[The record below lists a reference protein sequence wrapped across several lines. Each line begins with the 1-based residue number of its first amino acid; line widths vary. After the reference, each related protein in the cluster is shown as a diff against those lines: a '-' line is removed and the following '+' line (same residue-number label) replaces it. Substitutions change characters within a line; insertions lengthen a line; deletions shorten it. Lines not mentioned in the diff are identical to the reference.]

1 MAQIKQKSE
10 NYVNFGGIN
19 SKTSQ
24 YLTGPHEFLDLK
36 NWDFSTPGSLTKR
49 PGTTMYIGQT
59 FAGTKI
65 TGVFEFSQLDGSSQ
79 LVVGATGG
87 LWTGTSLTSLVAAS
101 LGNGGT
107 VAIGASITAGA
118 PSGASVLG
126 TAWHLWNG
134 VASFTGGQVL
144 VGGVTIIAEYGHFGA
159 PTEVA
164 LPMNLSSGNLDF
176 AIFANNLFVANGSA
190 FYRYSGSAFT
200 RWGWPRPIGNL
211 SSGLVN
217 LSVGTSQVA
226 IPTGNEWWLGAAYV
240 KSDGTVG
247 PMSVIAK
254 TSTPGYSLS
263 GFSFFAIA
271 TPVLTYQSQWDVT
284 GAYYYLAIGGS
295 MTPLPGF
302 NANNVIINDT
312 APALSTFRFVGT
324 DLSVASSGIGF
335 TGGVFPSGASGPN
348 NYAFFGETYAT
359 GGFNQTWGQS
369 LAYVQPNAVV
379 PSFTEIFQNRL
390 FMAGLTGTPS
400 TVWFS
405 ELAKPELIDPS
416 FFFEV
421 RTNDGDGIK
430 GLKSYLDRLMIFKE
444 RSTHELIGDDPTN
457 FVLRQISD
465 QYGCINNNSAV
476 VYKQQCWFLDIRGIC
491 EYNGANVGII
501 SNDKIDPIFQRMNL
515 TAAKAEAFAIH
526 NKSRNEVYFAIP
538 VDGATLNN
546 LIVTHDYVTGAWG
559 TWDGFQPSYMTVAR
573 ATFMTDRLFFGDYQ
587 GRVNHLDSTI
597 FGDNGAGITVL
608 LKTRF
613 LHDPENSVQKQFRRL
628 WVDNTPI
635 GTTAALNVN
644 FYQDYGSS
652 VVASRTMYLN
662 QFQSRIDYGVNA
674 RSMSLEMSNN
684 SASYSVKLHGYSID
698 YRTLRRV

>member
-1 MAQIKQKSE
+1 
-10 NYVNFGGIN
+10 V
-19 SKTSQ
+19 
-24 YLTGPHEFLDLK
+24 
-36 NWDFSTPGSLTKR
+36 ST
-49 PGTTMYIGQT
+49 GTTTNI
-59 FAGTKI
+59 
-65 TGVFEFSQLDGSSQ
+65 QLFGHY
-79 LVVGATGG
+79 
-87 LWTGTSLTSLVAAS
+87 
-101 LGNGGT
+101 
-107 VAIGASITAGA
+107 GA
-118 PSGASVLG
+118 PGVL
-126 TAWHLWNG
+126 AMP
-134 VASFTGGQVL
+134 
-144 VGGVTIIAEYGHFGA
+144 E
-159 PTEVA
+159 
-164 LPMNLSSGNLDF
+164 NLDTTNLDF
-176 AIFANNLFVANGSA
+176 AIFANNLYVANGSA
-190 FYRYSGSAFT
+190 FYRYSNSSFY

-211 SSGLVN
+211 SGGVASFSN
-217 LSVGTSQVA
+217 GTSQVS
-226 IPTGNEWWLGAAYV
+226 IPTGNEWWLGVAYT

-247 PMSVIAK
+247 PMSVFAR
-254 TSTPGYSLS
+254 TATPGYSLS
-263 GFSFFAIA
+263 GSSFFNIVPP
-271 TPVLTYQSQWDVT
+271 TLTYPSAWDIS
-284 GAYYYLAIGGS
+284 GAYFYLAQGGS
-295 MTPLPGF
+295 MSVVPGL
-302 NANNVIINDT
+302 NANDVLLNDS
-312 APALSTFRFVGT
+312 APPLSSFRFVATNLTGT
-324 DLSVASSGIGF
+324 SGIGF
-335 TGGVFPSGASGPN
+335 TGGVIASGASGPN

-369 LAYVQPNAVV
+369 LAYIQPNAVV